1 MTGRIHV
8 IPSTRTPP
16 PVPPRTA
23 QRAADAASA
32 LRTIDNDASRQ
43 RCTPAATAAPPAASV
58 ADDDG
63 WGSDFDDVCYTPQ
76 EQAWF
81 DVRFELEER
90 QIAAA
95 HNRWLAEMAK
105 PHSRQIAPL
114 CISNTSTSPV
124 NASPGIRMRLDSLRD
139 SLSH

>member
-16 PVPPRTA
+16 AVPPRAA
-23 QRAADAASA
+23 QRAADAVSA

-43 RCTPAATAAPPAASV
+43 RLAPAATGATQATSV

-90 QIAAA
+90 QIAAT
-95 HNRWLAEMAK
+95 HKRWLAEMAK
-105 PHSRQIAPL
+105 PHSQQIAPV
-114 CISNTSTSPV
+114 CISNTSTSPM